1 MKPGALAS
9 WISRIQES
17 PVRLR
22 FFVLALAAGI
32 ALLSHGI
39 FMRFLPAPWQPIQ
52 SSDYRTFYEPM
63 ARQLAAGRGYY
74 LPSGKPAL
82 TYPPGIP
89 IVYGAT
95 FWLAERAGLSQQT
108 SVKAL
113 QALLTVLSAIL
124 VAAQALQCYGA
135 RIALLACTL
144 WSTYP
149 FHLWLT
155 KQPSG
160 ELLICVLLFSSVLI
174 FVHWAAHGRA
184 SLLCGAVC
192 GATLGFAA
200 LTKPFTIALP
210 AVFFGLAWICSVPC
224 RPRKRAVFSLALLF
238 VFALS
243 LSPWELW
250 VWRVSGEFVPL
261 CINGPASMADG
272 ITFGGFRKGAHSHPV
287 VPANVAALAKDLA
300 SHREDLLTTGG
311 IVRLLSVEAKEKPID
326 VASLFLTKAVQ
337 AWYGNDSHTHEK
349 WTALIQ
355 LFYLPLFAAG
365 AGLAWL
371 RGRQEK
377 NFLLIAAGV
386 TLYYWAMTTVAALAI
401 VRYMVPAAGLLMVP
415 AAETAE
421 VFIGAVAWRAGL
433 GSRSKLSWRTS
444 LADKA
449 FSVDRRPV

>member
-1 MKPGALAS
+1 MKPAALVS

-17 PVRLR
+17 PVRR
-22 FFVLALAAGI
+22 RWFVLTLSAAI
-32 ALLSHGI
+32 ALVSHVI
-39 FMRFLPAPWQPIQ
+39 FIRFLPAPWQPIQ
-52 SSDYRTFYEPM
+52 SSDYRVFYEPV
-63 ARQLAAGRGYY
+63 ARQLAAGRGFY

-95 FWLAERAGLSQQT
+95 FRLADRAGWSHQT
-108 SVKAL
+108 SVTAL
-113 QALLTVLSAIL
+113 QALLTILSAVL

-135 RIALLACTL
+135 RIALLACAL

-160 ELLICVLLFSSVLI
+160 EVLICVLQLSAVLI
-174 FVHWAAHGRA
+174 FVHWSAHGRA
-184 SLLCGAVC
+184 SLFWGSVC

-210 AVFFGLAWICSVPC
+210 TVFLGLAWICSVPC

-250 VWRVSGEFVPL
+250 AWRVSGEFVPL
-261 CINGPASMADG
+261 CINGPASVADG

-311 IVRLLSVEAKEKPID
+311 IARLLAVKAKEKPID

-349 WTALIQ
+349 WTAFIQ
-355 LFYLPLFAAG
+355 LSYLPLFVVG

-377 NFLLIAAGV
+377 NFLLIAAGI
-386 TLYYWAMTTVAALAI
+386 TIYYWGMTTFAALAI
-401 VRYMVPAAGLLMVP
+401 VRYMVPAVGLLMVL
-415 AAETAE
+415 AADSAD
-421 VFIGAVAWRAGL
+421 VFVSAVAWRAGL
-433 GSRSKLSWRTS
+433 GGRSKFSCRMS
-444 LADKA
+444 YADKA
-449 FSVDRRPV
+449 FFA